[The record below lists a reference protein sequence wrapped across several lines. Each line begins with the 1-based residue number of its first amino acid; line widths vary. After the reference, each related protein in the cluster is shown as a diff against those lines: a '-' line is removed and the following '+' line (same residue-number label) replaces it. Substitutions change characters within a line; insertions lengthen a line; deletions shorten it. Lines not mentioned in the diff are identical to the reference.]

1 MIRLPGWWYSF
12 RDAFWAGPDYLSG
25 GRSRRYLFFTHADS
39 VWAYGLARR
48 KFTLPAILM
57 IPAAGII
64 LLYALI
70 VLQSPM
76 MPLVFLMLGAGAVT
90 LVTGWFFRPRGE
102 LVRIAPSRVR
112 AGETFSFRYE
122 IRSTRYIRVF
132 DLVCDPFDWSPGLE
146 CVSRAEL
153 ASLPART
160 TGVCEAQVRAR
171 RRGVI
176 RLYRPIAE
184 SAFPLGLV
192 KWSIRGRDPGE
203 LIVWP
208 AFTPLEVL
216 ALPRAAAN
224 RSVGST
230 AAALPG
236 ESPDLLGSRDFRAGD
251 AIRHIDWPGSARRGA
266 LVVKEFAREEYMR
279 IAVIADTCPGRR
291 LYSADPEYPELE
303 AAMSLAA
310 AVADNLLRHGTEVD
324 VLAAG
329 RQIHR
334 IRPGRHGSGFQQVCD
349 ILAAVRPEKE
359 FPAAE
364 LSGALLPELHETAAA
379 VLLLLADT
387 PDRRDLADRIAQTGM
402 PLKTV
407 LLTDTAPKKG
417 GLPPGWRHIRPSE
430 VLSGSV
436 SSL

>member
-1 MIRLPGWWYSF
+1 MGRLPGWWYTF

-25 GRSRRYLFFTHADS
+25 GRKRRYLFLTHADMI
-39 VWAYGLARR
+39 WTYGLARR

-57 IPAAGII
+57 LPAAGII
-64 LLYALI
+64 TLYALV
-70 VLQSPM
+70 VLHSPM
-76 MPLVFLMLGAGAVT
+76 MPLFFLMLGAAVVT
-90 LVTGWFFRPRGE
+90 LAAGWFFRPRGE
-102 LVRIAPSRVR
+102 LVRIAPTRVR
-112 AGETFSFRYE
+112 SGETFAFRYE
-122 IRSTRYIRVF
+122 IKSARYIRVF
-132 DLVCDPFDWSPGLE
+132 DIVCDPFDWAPHLD

-153 ASLPART
+153 ACLPART
-160 TGVCEAQVRAR
+160 VSVCEARVRAR

-176 RLYRPIAE
+176 KLYRPIAE
-184 SAFPLGLV
+184 SSFPFGLV
-192 KWSIRGRDPGE
+192 KWSIRGRDAGE
-203 LIVWP
+203 LVIWP

-230 AAALPG
+230 ASALPG

-251 AIRHIDWPGSARRGA
+251 AIRHIDWPGSARRGS

-279 IAVIADTCPGRR
+279 IAVIADTCPPRR

-349 ILAAVRPEKE
+349 ILAAVGPEKE
-359 FPAAE
+359 FPAAQ
-364 LSGALLPELHETAAA
+364 LAQTLLPELHETAAG
-379 VLLLLADT
+379 VLLLLDDT
-387 PDRRDLADRIAQTGM
+387 PERRDLAERIAQTGM
-402 PLKTV
+402 PVKTV
-407 LLTDTAPKKG
+407 LLTEKPAAE